1 MTYYVSVLVPLAS
14 GRWHAFFPDFP
25 ACEAEA
31 SDLDLTA
38 MHAARALTHHADAS
52 PGGIW
57 VAPAPRDLRDIRAD
71 ETWLAA
77 HAIDWPRSVITM
89 IPLNVQTNH
98 CNRSNRS

>member
-38 MHAARALTHHADAS
+38 MHAARALPHHADAS
-52 PGGIW
+52 PGGW
-57 VAPAPRDLRDIRAD
+57 VALAPRDLRDIRAD
-71 ETWLAA
+71 ETWSAA

>member
-1 MTYYVSVLVPLAS
+1 MNHYISVLVPMAS

-38 MHAARALTHHADAS
+38 MHAARALAHHADTS

-57 VAPAPRDLRDIRAD
+57 VAPPPRDLRDIRSD
-71 ETWLAA
+71 ETWSAA
-77 HAIDWPRSVITM
+77 HAIDWSSSVITM
-89 IPLNVQTNH
+89 IPLNI
-98 CNRSNRS
+98 

>member
-38 MHAARALTHHADAS
+38 MHAARALPHHADAS

-57 VAPAPRDLRDIRAD
+57 VALAPRDLRDIRAD
-71 ETWLAA
+71 ETWSAA